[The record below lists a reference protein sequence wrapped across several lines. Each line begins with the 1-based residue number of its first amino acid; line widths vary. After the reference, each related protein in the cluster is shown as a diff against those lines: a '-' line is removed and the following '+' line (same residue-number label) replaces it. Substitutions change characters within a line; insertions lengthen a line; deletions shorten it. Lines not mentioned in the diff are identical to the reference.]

1 MGGCGAGTKD
11 KGEEEGVVWSF
22 TREGNDGGGGMRY
35 GVVGNVQG
43 DWENGEV

>member
-22 TREGNDGGGGMRY
+22 TREGNGGGGGMNLDLAIKKNSR
-35 GVVGNVQG
+35 
-43 DWENGEV
+43 